1 MRPRKQ
7 QRHLPSCVYQ
17 RHGAYYLVK
26 AGKWTRLGADLSAA
40 LAEYGRLQGQ
50 ATGGMQELIE
60 TALPHITKGKAQA
73 TQDQYGVAAR
83 KLQGILADF
92 SPQQVMP
99 KHVAQMRRALADTPN
114 MANRCITVLRLVF
127 DYAVEEQL
135 VDSNPCTGI
144 KRLEEA
150 KRDRLVLHDE
160 FERIH
165 EKAPPRLQLMM
176 ELAYLTGQRLMDV
189 VGIHRTELKDDG
201 IYFRQDKTNAQL
213 VVRWT
218 PQIRDVVERA
228 KRLGGKVEGVWLFRS
243 RHGKPPAYGTVRDQ
257 WIKACTDAGIPDT
270 TLRDLRAMSATATR
284 KQGKDATALLGHAS
298 PAMTRRYLR
307 DREVPLVDGP
317 VLDSIGQS
325 AVEG

>member
-1 MRPRKQ
+1 ME
-7 QRHLPSCVYQ
+7 
-17 RHGAYYLVK
+17 A
-26 AGKWTRLGADLSAA
+26 
-40 LAEYGRLQGQ
+40 
-50 ATGGMQELIE
+50 LIE
-60 TALPHITKGKAQA
+60 EALPHITKGKADA
-73 TQDQYGVAAR
+73 TKNQYGVAAR
-83 KLQGILADF
+83 KLQTILADF

-99 KHVAQMRRALADTPN
+99 KHVAQMRRALTDTPN

-127 DYAVEEQL
+127 GYAVEEQL

-144 KRLEEA
+144 KRLEA
-150 KRDRLVLHDE
+150 KRDRLVLRDE

-165 EKAPPRLQLMM
+165 AKAPPRLQLMM
-176 ELAYLTGQRLMDV
+176 ELAYLTGQRLLDV

-201 IYFRQDKTNAQL
+201 IYFRQEKTNAQL

-257 WIKACTDAGIPDT
+257 WTKACTDAGVADT

-325 AVEG
+325 TGEG

>member
-26 AGKWTRLGADLSAA
+26 AGKWTRLGADLSTA

-189 VGIHRTELKDDG
+189 VGIHRAELKDDG

-228 KRLGGKVEGVWLFRS
+228 KRLGGRS
-243 RHGKPPAYGTVRDQ
+243 RASGCSAAVTANRPPMARCATSGSRPAPTRASQTPPCATSEPCPRPPPAS
-257 WIKACTDAGIPDT
+257 
-270 TLRDLRAMSATATR
+270 RARTPR
-284 KQGKDATALLGHAS
+284 RCL
-298 PAMTRRYLR
+298 AMPHR
-307 DREVPLVDGP
+307 
-317 VLDSIGQS
+317 Q
-325 AVEG
+325 

>member
-17 RHGAYYLVK
+17 RHGAFYLVK
-26 AGKWTRLGADLSAA
+26 GGKWTRLGADLHAA
-40 LAEYGRLQGQ
+40 LAEYARLQGQ
-50 ATGGMQELIE
+50 AAGGMEALIE
-60 TALPHITKGKAQA
+60 AALPHITRGRAESTQAQ
-73 TQDQYGVAAR
+73 YRVAAR
-83 KLQGILADF
+83 KLQAILAEF
-92 SPQQVMP
+92 APQQVMP
-99 KHVAQMRRALADTPN
+99 KHVAQLRRSLADTPN
-114 MANRCITVLRLVF
+114 MANRCLTVLRLVF

-150 KRDRLVLHDE
+150 KRDRLVQADE
-160 FERIH
+160 FSSIR
-165 EKAPPRLQLMM
+165 EKAPPRLQVMM
-176 ELAYLTGQRLMDV
+176 DLAYLTGQRLMDV
-189 VGIHRTELKDDG
+189 VGIHRNDLKEDG

-218 PQIRDVVERA
+218 PQIREAVERA
-228 KRLGGKVEGVWLFRS
+228 KRLGGKVEGLWLFRS

-257 WIKACTDAGIPDT
+257 WIKACHDAGVGDT
-270 TLRDLRAMSATATR
+270 TLRDLRAMSATAAR
-284 KQGKDATALLGHAS
+284 RQGKDATALLGHAS

-307 DREVPLVDGP
+307 DREVPVVEGP

-325 AVEG
+325 GTEG